1 MVCTTGL
8 HLTWIQGE
16 HAVLVNIHVKAMP
29 LTLGGST
36 NTGGADYELSKHL
49 KLLLYTNM
57 NTTYMALTCASTAP
71 IHIYKCMPLLM
82 HVMMHK

>member
-1 MVCTTGL
+1 MHENKPFKSHENAPITV

-16 HAVLVNIHVKAMP
+16 HAVREVNIHVKAMP

-49 KLLLYTNM
+49 KLLLHTNM
-57 NTTYMALTCASTAP
+57 NTTYLALTCASTATNT
-71 IHIYKCMPLLM
+71 HI
-82 HVMMHK
+82 